1 MKNETV
7 KIVSLQRFNK
17 TNVHQNSSIEMLLAG
32 LLNDKEAIVKL
43 LPLKDWMKVVEKC
56 LHVRSS
62 ISVIG

>member
-43 LPLKDWMKVVEKC
+43 LPLKDWMKVMEKD
-56 LHVRSS
+56 
-62 ISVIG
+62 I